1 MRTGSLFACILLI
14 GACLSA
20 CGATP
25 YRLLDQ
31 GDQVDQGDPRD
42 QQDRLD
48 QDDDAVV
55 DGKDKCP
62 QTKPGSPV
70 DEVGCALF
78 RGQLDAVDFGPGDD
92 QLSMSS
98 RASLADLIELL
109 NDHPEVVLQLGGH
122 TDNVGA
128 ARENLDLS
136 KRRVMSVVRY
146 LVTNG
151 IDGERLKPFG
161 FGESRPIMS
170 NTTAAGRAQNRRIE
184 MSVITQ

>member
-14 GACLSA
+14 SAFLSA

-25 YRLLDQ
+25 YHLLEQ
-31 GDQVDQGDPRD
+31 REQQD
-42 QQDRLD
+42 QQAQQD
-48 QDDDAVV
+48 QDGDKVA

-62 QTKPGSPV
+62 RTQPGNPV
-70 DEVGCALF
+70 DEVGCTLF

-151 IDGERLKPFG
+151 IDGERLKP
-161 FGESRPIMS
+161 
-170 NTTAAGRAQNRRIE
+170 
-184 MSVITQ
+184 